1 MNRKEIMEIK
11 KRFKKESCT
20 FSRICGCYVDSDHS
34 RVTRIAKSFLNLD
47 EEEFYKYLDIAKKVL
62 SGTTGNNL
70 LTVDFP
76 LAEEG
81 TGGKQQFLMG
91 LRASKLKNDDLLERF
106 YDLVIE
112 NYEYAGNYLILLFH
126 DIYDVP
132 VKTKDNLK
140 LDESEEVYEYLLCAV
155 CPVTLSKPGLGYL
168 ESSNEIGLRLRDW
181 IVGAPDTGFLFPA
194 FTDRSTDIHTALF
207 YTRNTRE
214 LPEEFLNG
222 VLGCSRLLTATEQK
236 EVFRS
241 IIEDTLGEESSYET
255 VKEIH
260 DNLQDII
267 SAENQSAGTEE
278 SGPVELSRQSVME
291 LFKASG
297 VPEDKIEKADRLYE
311 DKVGSEAKLYADNVV
326 DNRKFEVKTYDVVLH
341 VKPEKASLI
350 KSRIID
356 GQKCLLI
363 PMDENENV
371 NVNGIH
377 TTL

>member
-1 MNRKEIMEIK
+1 MNKKEIYEIK
-11 KRFKKESCT
+11 KRFKKDSCT
-20 FSRICGCYVDSDHS
+20 FTRMCGCYVNSDHS

-47 EEEFYKYLDIAKKVL
+47 EEEFFKYLDIAKKIL

-70 LTVDFP
+70 LNADFP
-76 LAEEG
+76 MAEEES
-81 TGGKQQFLMG
+81 GGKQQFLMG
-91 LRASKLKNDDLLERF
+91 LRASKLKNDELLERF
-106 YDLVIE
+106 YDLIID
-112 NYEYAGNYLILLFH
+112 NYEYTGNYLILIFH

-140 LDESEEVYEYLLCAV
+140 LDESEEIYEYLLCAI

-168 ESSNEIGLRLRDW
+168 ADSNEIGLRLRDW
-181 IVGAPDTGFLFPA
+181 IVGPPDTGFVFPS

-207 YTRNTRE
+207 YTKNTKEPPSR
-214 LPEEFLNG
+214 FMDG

-241 IIEDTLGEESSYET
+241 IVEATLEEACSYET

-260 DNLQDII
+260 DKLQDII
-267 SAENQSAGTEE
+267 IPEDQTDETEE
-278 SGPVELSRQSVME
+278 FHPVELSKESVLE
-291 LFKASG
+291 LFKESG
-297 VPEDKIEKADRLYE
+297 VSEEKIQKADQLYE
-311 DKVGSEAKLYADNVV
+311 DLVGKEAKLYAENVV
-326 DNRKFEVKTYDVVLH
+326 DKRKFEVKTYDVVLH
-341 VKPEKASLI
+341 VKPEKASQI

-363 PMDENENV
+363 PMNENENV

-377 TTL
+377 TTV